1 MAREIVGWG
10 WIVVWTGA
18 LTAALLDP
26 SASAEVL
33 YDKEGIQLQGAAR
46 IVSRNAATCNILKE
60 KYSAEEYEKLKAN
73 QGQPLH
79 VWRLDFS
86 AHNNTGQ
93 TLDFLQANFDI
104 RAPQAPC
111 TNWSGEGPGGGPA
124 GDFTDLKGHPGFVH
138 PAGVSFKGLSRVSG
152 MGVGEVAR
160 DTMFM
165 LVFHR
170 HKPDFKRWSVHF
182 NRARVRPEDPDV
194 ARPSSGPDPPG
205 PAQRPRIQ
213 LPPDILADKYLR
225 QAEQMVK
232 ERGYE
237 GARKAMEELL
247 ALEQEHGLE
256 PEPEDHYRYAQ
267 VWSAAGAPE
276 RAMESAVRYL
286 QLEGREVEHYE
297 EALDL
302 INRAEAQQGQADE
315 GGSAGAGNP
324 DGSSGIRAGEA
335 VAFDGMEFVWIPPG
349 EFLMGSVHR
358 KVIEDVGL
366 YESNGEFERP
376 VTQVV
381 ISEGFYLGKY
391 EVTQDE
397 WQAVMGNKPS
407 SHSGCGRCPVEQVS
421 WEDVQVF
428 IGRLNAGSGRRR
440 YRLPTEA
447 EWEYAARAGTTT
459 DTYAGDLTERTGNL
473 EVLDQVAWYLAT
485 FGYSLKARTHPVGQK
500 LPNPWGLY
508 DMLGNVN
515 EWVEGGLGEYPGGVV
530 VDPQGPQSEHRKALR
545 GGGFADWSA
554 DCRSASRFSASSD
567 TRLVNLGF
575 RLLREE

>member
-10 WIVVWTGA
+10 WMVVWTGA
-18 LTAALLDP
+18 LTAALLAP

-33 YDKEGIQLQGAAR
+33 YDRDGIQLEGAVR
-46 IVSRNAATCNILKE
+46 ISTRNAAVCNVLEE
-60 KYSAEEYEKLKAN
+60 KYTPEEYERLKAN
-73 QGQPLH
+73 QGRPLH
-79 VWRLDFS
+79 VWRLDL
-86 AHNNTGQ
+86 AIHNNSGKAVEF
-93 TLDFLQANFDI
+93 LRADFEIDS
-104 RAPQAPC
+104 PHPPC
-111 TNWSGEGPGGGPA
+111 TNWSGEGPGGGPR
-124 GDFTDLKGHPGFVH
+124 GDRIDVEGHPRPLEWAVPFKVVSTPYGMAPGEVDRETIFLLVFDSQEPVLKGWEVDYTF
-138 PAGVSFKGLSRVSG
+138 ARSG
-152 MGVGEVAR
+152 ESA
-160 DTMFM
+160 
-165 LVFHR
+165 
-170 HKPDFKRWSVHF
+170 
-182 NRARVRPEDPDV
+182 
-194 ARPSSGPDPPG
+194 ARPSGQDPPG
-205 PAQRPRIQ
+205 PARRPRIQ
-213 LPPDILADKYLR
+213 LPPEILADKYLR
-225 QAEQMVK
+225 QAEQLVR

-247 ALEQEHGLE
+247 ALQQEHGLE

-267 VWSAAGAPE
+267 VWSAAGALE
-276 RAMESAVRYL
+276 RAMEAAVRYL
-286 QLEGREVEHYE
+286 QLGGREVEHYE